1 MDGLSQSGRHL
12 DGAGPYSR
20 LGLVGNAL
28 VSLAS
33 ELKIRGGSVI
43 APFCELSHP
52 ALNPHRVGMGMRL
65 VPEVT
70 LDRYCIRELIK
81 ALPLELSKL
90 RASLLL

>member
-43 APFCELSHP
+43 APFC
-52 ALNPHRVGMGMRL
+52 
-65 VPEVT
+65 
-70 LDRYCIRELIK
+70 
-81 ALPLELSKL
+81 
-90 RASLLL
+90 

>member
-1 MDGLSQSGRHL
+1 
-12 DGAGPYSR
+12 
-20 LGLVGNAL
+20 
-28 VSLAS
+28 
-33 ELKIRGGSVI
+33 VI

>member
-1 MDGLSQSGRHL
+1 MNGLSQRGWYL
-12 DGAGPYSR
+12 DGAGSYSR

-33 ELKIRGGSVI
+33 ELKIRGGPLI

-70 LDRYCIRELIK
+70 LDRYCIRELV
-81 ALPLELSKL
+81 
-90 RASLLL
+90 